1 MDSRS
6 AIFLQ
11 VMIGV
16 AVVGLVGFLVVLI
29 GRYLR
34 GPLAAGKQGGGLA
47 VRARWPELLLALVAA
62 LAVALIVIWQFPPID
77 GAAPAAKSWR
87 TEPRTLVF
95 FIVMLAA
102 AGAGL
107 LAFLIYLFARP
118 QAPPASATASEEAQA
133 AAAEPAQHVTPA
145 AGRLLGLLLLG
156 IAILLLGWIA
166 VPKAQQYGMMLYMVY
181 PASFAVALVMLFDK
195 ATRSWSIKPAAAT
208 MREWLQCD
216 AITFLLVL
224 AFLKL
229 LATNAGAKYAAM
241 HWDLLHIAA
250 FFFVFWLLDR
260 TTSRLRFLI
269 AYAYFIALPILL
281 LIWQSAQAIA
291 APKDAGFWDGVWPF
305 FGLAVI
311 FFVLEIFVL
320 AARRGPETSVLPA
333 LKDTVF
339 VVAYGVLLLIAA

>member
-29 GRYLR
+29 GRYVR
-34 GPLAAGKQGGGLA
+34 GPLPPGKAAGGLA

-62 LAVALIVIWQFPPID
+62 LAVAVIVIWQFPPIG
-77 GAAPAAKSWR
+77 GAAPAGESWR
-87 TEPRTLVF
+87 AEPRTLVF

-107 LAFLIYLFARP
+107 LAFLVYLFARP
-118 QAPPASATASEEAQA
+118 QAPPASAATPEEAHA
-133 AAAEPAQHVTPA
+133 AAAEPAQHATPGA
-145 AGRLLGLLLLG
+145 ARLLGLLLLG
-156 IAILLLGWIA
+156 IAILLLGWIY
-166 VPKAQQYGMMLYMVY
+166 VPKAQQYGMMLYLVY

-208 MREWLQCD
+208 LREWLLCD
-216 AITFLLVL
+216 AITVLLVL

-229 LATNAGAKYAAM
+229 LATNAGEKYAAM
-241 HWDLLHIAA
+241 HWDLLHVAA

-260 TTSRLRFLI
+260 KTSRLRFLV
-269 AYAYFIALPILL
+269 AYAYFVALPILL

-291 APKDAGFWDGVWPF
+291 APKDAGFWGSVWPF
-305 FGLAVI
+305 FGLAII

-320 AARRGPETSVLPA
+320 AARRESETAVLPA
-333 LKDTVF
+333 LKDGVF
-339 VVAYGVLLLIAA
+339 VVAYGVLLLIAN